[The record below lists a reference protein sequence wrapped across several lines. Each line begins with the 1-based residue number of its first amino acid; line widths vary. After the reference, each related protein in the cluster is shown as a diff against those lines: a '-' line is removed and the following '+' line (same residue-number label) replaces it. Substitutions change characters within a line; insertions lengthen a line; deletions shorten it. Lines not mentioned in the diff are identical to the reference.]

1 MLTDHHTAVLELIDI
16 NSQKAAELE
25 LERMATAEEQ
35 ALNHKDNLAYIE
47 NNFRQAMIQADQ
59 AYANAKINLIRAV
72 GGALLSI
79 AIKDS
84 KKLFIAQQVME
95 VGLAIMA
102 AHTAA
107 GLALAHPPGPPTTIP
122 LAAKVLKA
130 GLLNAAAIA
139 ATTMGQM
146 ATGGSIGI
154 SGSGSSITDTSTT
167 DSLDD
172 IDEEKKGTLEINIIG
187 DFIGDEAYIEMLA
200 EKISEAVEDRDV
212 FLVASEAK
220 YADELA

>member
-1 MLTDHHTAVLELIDI
+1 M
-16 NSQKAAELE
+16 
-25 LERMATAEEQ
+25 
-35 ALNHKDNLAYIE
+35 
-47 NNFRQAMIQADQ
+47 
-59 AYANAKINLIRAV
+59 
-72 GGALLSI
+72 
-79 AIKDS
+79 
-84 KKLFIAQQVME
+84 
-95 VGLAIMA
+95 
-102 AHTAA
+102 
-107 GLALAHPPGPPTTIP
+107 
-122 LAAKVLKA
+122 
-130 GLLNAAAIA
+130 NAAAIA

-154 SGSGSSITDTSTT
+154 SGSGSSTTDTSTT